1 MYLRMQDPHH
11 AVVVIGRNEG
21 ERLRR
26 CLESVVGGAERVVY
40 VDSGSTDDSVKVA
53 RSLGAEIIV
62 LDATLPFTA
71 ARARNVG
78 FDALTRTGTEVSFVQ
93 FVDGDCELAPGW
105 IATAARELKQLP
117 QVAAV
122 AGRLR
127 ERRPDASIYNRL
139 CDMEW
144 NVPTGEVEACGGICM
159 MRSEAMHGVGGFRE
173 DLIAGEEPE
182 LCVRLRQRG
191 WTIWR
196 IDAQMGWHDADMT
209 RFGQWWIRAARS
221 GHAFAEGMDLH
232 GRGREHYNV
241 RRVVSALVWG
251 VGVPVLL
258 LVSALATIW
267 EPWCALAIPLLLV
280 GCAVLGWR
288 IYRGRRQGGNG
299 RRDAL
304 LYSAFCVVG
313 KLPVS
318 LGILKYWIHR
328 RSGRRVTLIEYK
340 TGAA

>member
-1 MYLRMQDPHH
+1 MSRYSKWGIPT
-11 AVVVIGRNEG
+11 V
-21 ERLRR
+21 
-26 CLESVVGGAERVVY
+26 
-40 VDSGSTDDSVKVA
+40 
-53 RSLGAEIIV
+53 RSR
-62 LDATLPFTA
+62 DAT
-71 ARARNVG
+71 
-78 FDALTRTGTEVSFVQ
+78 
-93 FVDGDCELAPGW
+93 
-105 IATAARELKQLP
+105 
-117 QVAAV
+117 
-122 AGRLR
+122 
-127 ERRPDASIYNRL
+127 
-139 CDMEW
+139 
-144 NVPTGEVEACGGICM
+144 
-159 MRSEAMHGVGGFRE
+159 
-173 DLIAGEEPE
+173 
-182 LCVRLRQRG
+182 
-191 WTIWR
+191 
-196 IDAQMGWHDADMT
+196 
-209 RFGQWWIRAARS
+209 
-221 GHAFAEGMDLH
+221 AEGMDLH